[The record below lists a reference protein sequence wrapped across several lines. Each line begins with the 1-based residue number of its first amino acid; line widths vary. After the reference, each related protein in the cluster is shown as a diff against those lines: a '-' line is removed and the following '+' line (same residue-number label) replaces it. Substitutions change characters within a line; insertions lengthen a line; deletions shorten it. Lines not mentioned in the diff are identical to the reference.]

1 MTPLQVRTRAPMSE
15 ICTRLGQTDHSEQD
29 WLVLSKVKPPP
40 PHKEFFPRPPKRT
53 DGSYVYDRIP
63 SLAPEPVPASRHQ
76 MLYKKRPYEEKPVD
90 TPSSKPVRTGTQT
103 RTYSV
108 NQVAPKGKFATMA
121 RVSGGQ
127 KTVISWQ
134 DAPDDL
140 FYRASKEIKKVG
152 ISKIKYFQYFSRYQW
167 LIWLR
172 FQCAYFANFA
182 ILLSFRMFLHLH
194 RCKYQ
199 TFPLGW
205 AASKFAQL

>member
-1 MTPLQVRTRAPMSE
+1 MYVQLIRFLKNNISLFYALTQPLGKTSLIGQSSFSRKNLETLFRKKIKLMTPLQVRTRAPMSE

-152 ISKIKYFQYFSRYQW
+152 
-167 LIWLR
+167 
-172 FQCAYFANFA
+172 
-182 ILLSFRMFLHLH
+182 
-194 RCKYQ
+194 
-199 TFPLGW
+199 
-205 AASKFAQL
+205 